1 MAEIHSTISRLIQ
14 DATSTDVEEIR
25 TDLND
30 RYLGEPYGDEKQG
43 KSKFISTDISDAI
56 EAVLPDILDV
66 FTSAEDILEF
76 DPVGQEDEEAAKQE
90 TSVISHMF
98 WQKNKGFEI
107 LYVWSKEALIAQNS
121 YVQCG
126 WEDKE
131 RVSVEEY
138 ADATEDERVLI
149 LERLEVEGYDVEFLE
164 EPEEDEDTGLSS
176 FKVRCVKKSKQYVI
190 EAFPQEEFFKTPRWG
205 KVGLDGVP
213 CCGRHRE
220 LTRGDLK
227 AMGFSEDSI
236 DRAFDDDEELQEN
249 SRNDTRDHF
258 EADADEGDG
267 ATRKVRVYHAFV
279 WADQNDDGIPELL
292 EVWASGD
299 GSQVMEWEDGS
310 EAIEE
315 VSGLPFA
322 GLTPFIM
329 PHRHVGRSM
338 AELLDDVQQVKT
350 VLMRTTLDNV
360 YATQYGRPVVD
371 PNKATPE
378 TYKDIASPD
387 HGAPI
392 RYEGDVLNYYV
403 PPSVAGT
410 TLPLIE
416 AFDGVKEQRAG
427 ATRYNQGLDAE
438 SLNKTATGIQQIMNA
453 AQKKTKLIARTFA
466 ETGLRDLFL
475 GIHRDLRSGPMKEIA
490 LKLNGEWVNVNPRTW
505 KDRTDMTVNVGM
517 GRGDRDEKRMFYT
530 LMGQVQEKLL
540 AGGSRMVD
548 ELKLYN
554 TAERMAETYGVE
566 SVDLFLYDPRT
577 LPPAQPQGPGPA
589 EQMAAAQVQNMQQET
604 ANRAAKDQADIA
616 LKSRE
621 LDIRERELAVREAE
635 ARTKGLK
642 AAADVQKDADR
653 LELDRDK
660 AVNADDLARDKMS
673 MDAVTGALDRE
684 AQVFTSQPAIPHD
697 EVGE

>member
-1 MAEIHSTISRLIQ
+1 MAEIKSTISRLIQ

-25 TDLND
+25 SDLMD
-30 RYLGEPYGDEKQG
+30 RYLGEKYGDEKTG
-43 KSKFISTDISDAI
+43 KSQFISTDISDAI
-56 EAVLPDILDV
+56 EAILPDIMDV

-76 DPVGQEDEEAAKQE
+76 DPIGAEDEEAAKQE
-90 TSVISHMF
+90 TKVVSHLF
-98 WQKNKGFEI
+98 WQKNRGFEN
-107 LYVWSKEALIAQNS
+107 LYVWFKEALIAQNS
-121 YVQCG
+121 YVQFG

-131 RVSVEEY
+131 RVSIEDYEGL
-138 ADATEDERVLI
+138 TEDELFAIASQLDVDDYEI
-149 LERLEVEGYDVEFLE
+149 LDQSVDE
-164 EPEEDEDTGLSS
+164 ETGRINV
-176 FKVRCVKKSKQYVI
+176 KIRCVKKSKQYVI
-190 EAFPQEEFFKTPRWG
+190 EAFPQEEFFKTPRWN

-213 CCGRHRE
+213 CCGRHRK
-220 LTRGDLK
+220 LTRGELE
-227 AMGFSEDSI
+227 AMGFSKESI
-236 DRAFDDDEELQEN
+236 DRAFNDEDEIQGQ
-249 SRNDTRDHF
+249 SRNDTQDHF
-258 EADADEGDG
+258 EGEASEGSD
-267 ATRKVRVYHAFV
+267 TTKTVRVYQAYL
-279 WADQNDDGIPELL
+279 WADQNGDGINELL
-292 EVWASGD
+292 QVWACGD
-299 GSQVMEWEDGS
+299 GSEVMEWEDGS

-322 GLTPFIM
+322 ALTPFIM

-338 AELLDDVQQVKT
+338 AELLDDIQQVKT

-371 PNKATPE
+371 PGKATE
-378 TYKDIASPD
+378 DTFSDIANPA

-490 LKLNGEWVNVNPRTW
+490 MKLSGEWVSVNPRTW

-517 GRGDRDEKRMFYT
+517 GRGDRDEKRAFYT
-530 LMGQVQEKLL
+530 LIGQVQEKLMM
-540 AGGSRMVD
+540 GKSRMVD
-548 ELKLYN
+548 ESKIYA
-554 TAERMAETYGVE
+554 TAERMAETFGIE
-566 SVDLFLYDPRT
+566 SVEPFLHDPRR
-577 LPPAQPQGPGPA
+577 LPPQQEQQQPDPALLVAQ
-589 EQMAAAQVQNMQQET
+589 AQIQNLHQET
-604 ANRAAKDQADIA
+604 ANRAAKDQAEIA
-616 LKSRE
+616 LKRE
-621 LDIRERELAVREAE
+621 ELALKREELAIKQAEVRN
-635 ARTKGLK
+635 KGLK
-642 AAADVQKDADR
+642 TAADVQKDAQR

-660 AVNADDLARDKMS
+660 AVNEDDFKRDKLA

-684 AQVFTSQPAIPHD
+684 AQAFISTPAIPHD